1 LIRPARSIIA
11 LLALALFAA
20 SPLAFA
26 AKDCSFLYNYF
37 AKEPLI
43 DGRFESL
50 SDLGAHPPELSQ
62 VTGKVLQ
69 TSTEEERRKAIEL
82 LPIADVTAAPGHRTL
97 RNPAQVD
104 GLVKH
109 IQETGGQFSHDPL
122 LINVITD
129 AEGNPLN
136 VDLWNAHHRL
146 VAYLKAGYK
155 TLGDIDPKNIQVLV
169 NGKPVNAEHPWG
181 HFLSVGSVDVEKIP
195 EGAYSVVPPGG
206 DIRVGTISVAGNQ
219 SNHGLGS
226 RNSIRQ
232 LYANTFQKQK
242 PKVGVIFGTFDPFHE
257 GHLRAAKDAA
267 EEMGLDEVVVI
278 VNWNSIEKPN
288 ATDARTRLKILEQRL
303 RSEPKINLYIGDSS
317 QLIDKYSSREPLI
330 ERIAQTYGTQDLYQV
345 IGEDSYRKLLEQ
357 GNIKP
362 GSKRKYLVLPRSGD
376 NAGDIPLPDDLK
388 GVVTISKSKDEQG
401 TSSTKIRKMVKEGKQ
416 PDASELHPDSY
427 RLIQELKLYQ

>member
-1 LIRPARSIIA
+1 MTRPLRSLSA
-11 LLALALFAA
+11 LLLLALFFA

-26 AKDCSFLYNYF
+26 ASDCSFLYRYF
-37 AKEPLI
+37 AKEPLK
-43 DGRFESL
+43 DASFESL
-50 SDLGAHPPELSQ
+50 SDLGAHPPKLSQ
-62 VTGKVLQ
+62 VTGKVLPG
-69 TSTEEERRKAIEL
+69 STEEERLRAIEL
-82 LPIADVTAAPGHRTL
+82 LPIAEVTAAPGHRTL

-122 LINVITD
+122 LINVTTD
-129 AEGNPLN
+129 TEGNPLT

-155 TLGDIDPKNIQVLV
+155 TLGDVDPKNIKVLV
-169 NGKPVNAEHPWG
+169 NGKPAGMEHSWG
-181 HFLSVGSVDVEKIP
+181 HYLSIGGVDVENLP
-195 EGAYSVVPPGG
+195 NGTYELMPPGG
-206 DIRVGTISVAGNQ
+206 DIRVGTVSVAGDQ

-267 EEMGLDEVVVI
+267 QEMGLDEVVVV

-288 ATDARTRLKILEQRL
+288 ATEARTRLKILEQRL
-303 RSEPKINLYIGDSS
+303 RTEPKINLYIGDSS
-317 QLIDKYSSREPLI
+317 QLIDKFSSREPLI

-376 NAGDIPLPDDLK
+376 NAGDIPLPEDLK

-416 PDASELHPDSY
+416 PDPSELHPDSY